1 LKERLR
7 RVVEKK
13 VEAFKIQKGLPTL
26 ELAIEW
32 MRDKNLLT
40 EAEEN
45 LLTLEPEVVQAT
57 PIPPLARV
65 VPDTTLSSKAQKFPL
80 EMTFSARGG
89 KGIALVF
96 EDGSLELQPGSI
108 TTAEAAHS
116 QPSWNGW
123 MQKLE
128 QEEIVKRLN
137 TGQYLFLKPVLYKRP
152 SMSSDVISGT
162 STNGRIAWKT
172 AEGKT
177 HKDFF
182 PYVTHNMTGKL
193 L

>member
-1 LKERLR
+1 
-7 RVVEKK
+7 
-13 VEAFKIQKGLPTL
+13 
-26 ELAIEW
+26 
-32 MRDKNLLT
+32 
-40 EAEEN
+40 
-45 LLTLEPEVVQAT
+45 
-57 PIPPLARV
+57 
-65 VPDTTLSSKAQKFPL
+65 
-80 EMTFSARGG
+80 MTASYA
-89 KGIALVF
+89 
-96 EDGSLELQPGSI
+96 
-108 TTAEAAHS
+108 
-116 QPSWNGW
+116 SWNGW